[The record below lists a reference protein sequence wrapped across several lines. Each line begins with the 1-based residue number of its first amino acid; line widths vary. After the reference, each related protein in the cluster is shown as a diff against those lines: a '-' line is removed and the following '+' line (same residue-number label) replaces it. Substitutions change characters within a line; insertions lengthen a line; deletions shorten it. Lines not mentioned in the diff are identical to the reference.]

1 MRCIAII
8 VLLCCGSMCFAAGP
22 ASRPAIVW
30 AAEWGSKPQPIPD
43 SRKQTPKFITIHH
56 AGVLWK
62 GGSQVDFVRNMQS
75 WGQRE
80 KNWPD
85 LPYHF
90 LIAPDGT
97 IFEGRPIQYEPES
110 NTKYE
115 LAGNIGV
122 EMMGNFE
129 EQRPSLQQLNSCV
142 RLVAWLA
149 QEQKIAMDNIRGHKD
164 AAPGQT
170 SCPGR
175 DFYRYLEDGQ
185 FKKWV
190 TAAMKGQDPHVAE
203 AAPLR
208 MGPTTSISEA
218 ESKK

>member
-1 MRCIAII
+1 MKFITWIA
-8 VLLCCGSMCFAAGP
+8 VAGWCNLCVAAGP

-43 SRKQTPKFITIHH
+43 SRKHTPRYITIHH

-62 GGSQVDFVRNMQS
+62 GGSQVSFVRNMQA

-80 KNWPD
+80 KKWPD

-97 IFEGRPIQYEPES
+97 IFEGRPIEYEPES
-110 NTKYE
+110 NTKYD
-115 LAGNIGV
+115 LSGNIGV

-129 EQRPSLQQLNSCV
+129 EQRPSPEQLQSCV
-142 RLVAWLA
+142 KLVAWLA
-149 QEQKIAMDNIRGHKD
+149 QEQKIEPGNIRGHRD
-164 AAPGQT
+164 AAPNQT

-175 DFYRYLEDGQ
+175 DFYRYLQDGQ
-185 FKKWV
+185 FKDWV
-190 TAAMKGQDPHVAE
+190 TASMQGQDPKVAPGP
-203 AAPLR
+203 PLKN
-208 MGPTTSISEA
+208 GPTTSISQA
-218 ESKK
+218 GSSP